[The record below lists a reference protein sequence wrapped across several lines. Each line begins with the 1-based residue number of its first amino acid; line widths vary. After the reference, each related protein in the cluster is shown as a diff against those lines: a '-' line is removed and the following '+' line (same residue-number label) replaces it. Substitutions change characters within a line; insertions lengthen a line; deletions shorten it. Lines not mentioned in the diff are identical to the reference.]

1 MRTHNHKK
9 TIWRSI
15 VSGFLAAA
23 LVLTTCAATFAPLSA
38 LADADTSK
46 RFISQY
52 DSLAQMYNA
61 EAKINVEVAA
71 EGMVLLKNRDNA
83 LPLSRSANV
92 TLLGAASYNL
102 YQGRNGTPGD
112 GSAKVELADSLEAVG
127 ISVNPRVQA
136 LYAQVGEGK
145 LMDLVASD
153 GEVEFDGK
161 SYVAASNGMLDDA
174 INTFKFYDDAAIITL
189 RRTGDEGADNLAYNV
204 PGHSDP
210 SDHNLM
216 LTDAERETIAF
227 AKQHFNKVI
236 VLLNIPSMME
246 IGALKDDDAI
256 SAIVQISLPGSN
268 GAAAIGKLLTGE
280 ANFSGRLIE
289 FFMRDLKQD
298 PTWYN
303 FATYG
308 QAYNTING
316 GNLFTDPDGMLDGTM
331 APRMGRGV
339 TETYSDLEVA
349 LDYTEGLYFGYRY
362 YETVAADLGEAG
374 EEWYQAATVYPFGL
388 VFPIRAS
395 HRRSPASRGI

>member
-1 MRTHNHKK
+1 MC
-9 TIWRSI
+9 S
-15 VSGFLAAA
+15 S
-23 LVLTTCAATFAPLSA
+23 
-38 LADADTSK
+38 
-46 RFISQY
+46 
-52 DSLAQMYNA
+52 
-61 EAKINVEVAA
+61 
-71 EGMVLLKNRDNA
+71 
-83 LPLSRSANV
+83 
-92 TLLGAASYNL
+92 
-102 YQGRNGTPGD
+102 
-112 GSAKVELADSLEAVG
+112 
-127 ISVNPRVQA
+127 
-136 LYAQVGEGK
+136 
-145 LMDLVASD
+145 DL
-153 GEVEFDGK
+153 
-161 SYVAASNGMLDDA
+161 DA

-316 GNLFTDPDGMLDGTM
+316 GNLFTDPDGMLDGT
-331 APRMGRGV
+331 PRI
-339 TETYSDLEVA
+339 
-349 LDYTEGLYFGYRY
+349 LD
-362 YETVAADLGEAG
+362 
-374 EEWYQAATVYPFGL
+374 
-388 VFPIRAS
+388 IS
-395 HRRSPASRGI
+395 

>member
-161 SYVAASNGMLDDA
+161 SCV
-174 INTFKFYDDAAIITL
+174 
-189 RRTGDEGADNLAYNV
+189 
-204 PGHSDP
+204 
-210 SDHNLM
+210 
-216 LTDAERETIAF
+216 
-227 AKQHFNKVI
+227 
-236 VLLNIPSMME
+236 
-246 IGALKDDDAI
+246 
-256 SAIVQISLPGSN
+256 
-268 GAAAIGKLLTGE
+268 
-280 ANFSGRLIE
+280 
-289 FFMRDLKQD
+289 
-298 PTWYN
+298 
-303 FATYG
+303 
-308 QAYNTING
+308 
-316 GNLFTDPDGMLDGTM
+316 
-331 APRMGRGV
+331 
-339 TETYSDLEVA
+339 
-349 LDYTEGLYFGYRY
+349 
-362 YETVAADLGEAG
+362 
-374 EEWYQAATVYPFGL
+374 
-388 VFPIRAS
+388 
-395 HRRSPASRGI
+395 HR